1 MSRIDLPKSVKAGG
15 LVISQPE
22 ARLQRR
28 IQKALKDK
36 YGPEIWLMKIHGGPL
51 TLAGA
56 PDLIGCIRGIFFGIE
71 VKMPESIDNVS
82 AIQQRV
88 HARIRRA
95 GGVVTVCSSVTDALQ
110 FVRQICQ

>member
-1 MSRIDLPKSVKAGG
+1 M
-15 LVISQPE
+15 SQPE
-22 ARLQRR
+22 SRLQRK
-28 IQKALKDK
+28 IQKALKDQ
-36 YGPEIWLMKIHGGPL
+36 YGSEIFIFKIHGGPL
-51 TLAGA
+51 MMAGL

-95 GGVVTVCSSVTDALQ
+95 GGVVEVASSVPDALA
-110 FVRQICQ
+110 FIARVIPGALLD